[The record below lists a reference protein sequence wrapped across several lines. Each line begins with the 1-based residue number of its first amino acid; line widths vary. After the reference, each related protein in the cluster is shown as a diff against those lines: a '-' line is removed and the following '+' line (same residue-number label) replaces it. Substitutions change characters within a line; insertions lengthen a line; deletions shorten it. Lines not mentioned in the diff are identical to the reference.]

1 MTWTLSF
8 RGFDRQWRTA
18 TVDAATRAEAAEKLA
33 AQGYT
38 YVFSFASRDVR
49 LEASEE
55 EALQQ

>member
-1 MTWTLSF
+1 MTWTLRY

-18 TVDAATRAEAAEKLA
+18 TVDAATRDGARDKLA
-33 AQGYT
+33 AQGYA

-55 EALQQ
+55 EALH